1 MEDKIKLLEEI
12 KELFD
17 RQNLKEFEIS
27 KELLEYLEIEDLR
40 NLKRKILSSLSNL
53 DDEQKEWLKGFIK
66 D

>member
-53 DDEQKEWLKGFIK
+53 DDEQKEWLKGFIE